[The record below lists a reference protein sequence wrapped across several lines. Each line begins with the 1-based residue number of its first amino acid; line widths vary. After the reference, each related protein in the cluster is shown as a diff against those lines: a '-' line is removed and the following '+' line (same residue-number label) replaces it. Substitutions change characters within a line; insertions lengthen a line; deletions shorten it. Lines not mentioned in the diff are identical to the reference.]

1 MLLFKNVKLTI
12 FHQQVYFFRN
22 FLLFLLS
29 LFMLKMINKKL
40 EVSVIGWVFR
50 TSSRSIRIE
59 IFWSSEVSFNL
70 TQEIAQQSISDRAQD
85 IFLTFIWS
93 ISIHDSTQ
101 KKKHHQRLFFFR
113 IGLGRRIWLVFFFFD
128 RFFFL

>member
-85 IFLTFIWS
+85 IFLTFI
-93 ISIHDSTQ
+93 
-101 KKKHHQRLFFFR
+101 
-113 IGLGRRIWLVFFFFD
+113 
-128 RFFFL
+128 